1 MDLAANTRKRNPFI
15 AKVNEKSLAQAH
27 AHKQRREMTLAMQY
41 EDYGDEL
48 GQAINFMD
56 DHEMD
61 DI

>member
-1 MDLAANTRKRNPFI
+1 
-15 AKVNEKSLAQAH
+15 
-27 AHKQRREMTLAMQY
+27 MTLAMQY